1 MLAESPM
8 FPLSPWERAG
18 VRVGVTGTEVEVET
32 TTAVGAGSTIR
43 APTLGTDVEVGA
55 SRTCAWGA
63 PISPPPDS
71 PLEQPTATAI
81 RQTTISIGIRNLRIL
96 CARLP
101 VYRLGISLYVRRAG

>member
-1 MLAESPM
+1 M
-8 FPLSPWERAG
+8 
-18 VRVGVTGTEVEVET
+18 VGEGT
-32 TTAVGAGSTIR
+32 TTR
-43 APTLGTDVEVGA
+43 APALGTDVEAGA
-55 SRTCAWGA
+55 SRTRACVWGTFV
-63 PISPPPDS
+63 SPPPDS